1 MTTVMYLLDPSYKLN
16 YTCSPREA
24 VIAAYA
30 QHRSRNSKGKWQGD
44 FNTWDYNKKYNH
56 MVEEGKETF
65 LCGDF
70 SCFKDGRNFE

>member
-1 MTTVMYLLDPSYKLN
+1 MCTVVYLLDPEYKLN

-30 QHRSRNSKGKWQGD
+30 QHKSKNSKGVWQGD
-44 FNTWDYNKKYNH
+44 FNTWDYKNKYNTL
-56 MVEEGKETF
+56 VEEGENTL

-70 SCFKDGRNFE
+70 SVFKNGREW